1 VEIRDPTATA
11 TEIAAELGSI
21 ESQLTQLTREG
32 SGGGRALDEVIGE
45 LTILSQRVR
54 PYYSL
59 LQETL
64 ERRDLTYEL
73 VAKLEEVRRRALW
86 LYRRSRLEQIFYS
99 KLKLERTLRDSLYR
113 QVLEAYDEFSDL
125 EAAESLLRTLTEEQ
139 LGAELVQEEGTAS
152 GE

>member
-1 VEIRDPTATA
+1 MEIQDPSARA
-11 TEIAAELGSI
+11 TEIGVELSDI
-21 ESQLTQLTREG
+21 ESHLTQLTREG

-45 LTILSQRVR
+45 LSMLSQRVR

-73 VAKLEEVRRRALW
+73 VAKLEEVRKRALW

-99 KLKLERTLRDSLYR
+99 KLKLERSLRDMLYR
-113 QVLEAYDEFSDL
+113 QILEGYDEFSEL
-125 EAAESLLRTLTEEQ
+125 EATESHLRTLSED
-139 LGAELVQEEGTAS
+139 LLAAELLEEEAQS
-152 GE
+152 SSN

>member
-1 VEIRDPTATA
+1 VEIQDPSARA
-11 TEIAAELGSI
+11 TEIGVELSDI

-45 LTILSQRVR
+45 LTTLSQRVR

-73 VAKLEEVRRRALW
+73 VAKLEEVRKRALW

-99 KLKLERTLRDSLYR
+99 KLKLERSLRDMLYR
-113 QVLEAYDEFSDL
+113 QILEGYDEFSEL
-125 EAAESLLRTLTEEQ
+125 EATESHLRTLSED
-139 LGAELVQEEGTAS
+139 LLAAELLEEEAQS
-152 GE
+152 SSN

>member
-1 VEIRDPTATA
+1 MEIRDPTATA